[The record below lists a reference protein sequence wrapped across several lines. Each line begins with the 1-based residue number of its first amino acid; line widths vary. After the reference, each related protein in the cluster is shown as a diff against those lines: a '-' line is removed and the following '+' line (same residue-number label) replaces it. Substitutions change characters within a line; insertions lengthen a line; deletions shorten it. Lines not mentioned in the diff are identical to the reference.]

1 MTLLIIAGAML
12 GMIFIGVPIAVAM
25 LFTSMGYFY
34 ITGTGLSFATQRLV
48 DSLNSFP
55 LLAIP
60 LFILAASLLTNG
72 GITNHIFGFATRLV
86 GHVRGGLGHVN
97 VLASVF
103 FSGMSG
109 SAVADTSG
117 LGKMEIDAMRKAGY
131 DDDFSGA
138 VTAASSM
145 IGPIIPPSITL
156 VLYGV
161 SANVSVGALFLAGI
175 IPGLA
180 CALALMVM
188 VYIVSVKRNYPAL
201 PRARLS
207 EILSSFRSA
216 FWALLTPLII
226 ILGIFGGI
234 FSPTEAAAATVV
246 YAILIDLFIYKQLTW
261 RKIWDSLYESATLSA
276 SIAFIVANVGMLG
289 IIFAREQAPQQIAA
303 LFLNFVEDPLMFL
316 LMVNILI
323 FFLGAFIESMAI
335 LLILVPILVPSA
347 LAFGIDPVQFGIIVC
362 FNIMI
367 STLTPPMGMALFVV
381 AKVGN
386 IPFQKLAYAIL
397 PWLIPPL
404 VVLALIT
411 LFPPLTLFL
420 PSLAG

>member
-12 GMIFIGVPIAVAM
+12 SMILIGVPIAIAM

-34 ITGTGLSFATQRLV
+34 ITGAGLLFATQRLT

-86 GHVRGGLGHVN
+86 GHIRGGLGHVN
-97 VLASVF
+97 ILASIF

-117 LGKMEIDAMRKAGY
+117 LGKMEINAMRKAGY
-131 DDDFSGA
+131 DDDFAGA
-138 VTAASSM
+138 ITAASSM

-175 IPGLA
+175 IPGLL
-180 CALALMVM
+180 CAAALMIM
-188 VYIVSVKRNYPAL
+188 VYILSGRRNYPVL
-201 PRARLS
+201 PRAKFREVLA
-207 EILSSFRSA
+207 SFRSA
-216 FWALLTPLII
+216 FWALLTPMII

-246 YAILIDLFIYKQLTW
+246 YALIIDLFIYRQLSLQ
-261 RKIWDSLYESATLSA
+261 KIWDALYDSATLSA

-289 IIFAREQAPQQIAA
+289 IIFAREQAPQQVADI
-303 LFLNFVEDPLMFL
+303 FLNFVDNPIMFL
-316 LMVNILI
+316 IMVNILI
-323 FFLGAFIESMAI
+323 FVLGAFIESMAI

-347 LAFGIDPVQFGIIVC
+347 LIYDIDPVQFGIIVC

-386 IPFQKLAYAIL
+386 IPFQKLAVAIL
-397 PWLIPPL
+397 PWLVPPL
-404 VVLALIT
+404 IVLALIT
-411 LFPPLTLFL
+411 LIPQLTLFL
-420 PSLAG
+420 PNLLR